1 MKNYHIFKKEFLSK
15 IYCNKMHA
23 ILRRCGISLRNW
35 NGDHHQA
42 SKQPMPLHLQ
52 PSQHPL
58 SFPIQRHFWRNM
70 WNFTQ
75 KIKNT
80 HTPAN
85 PTLEVQNFLPTCPK
99 IIQLLNLG
107 SSDTW
112 ISSTLVCFILY
123 CRICATLVPNLR
135 NPSFLH
141 HHYLSSL
148 DSCNGSLS
156 RIFF

>member
-1 MKNYHIFKKEFLSK
+1 LQWEKQYCKLGFHQLLKHLPMKNYHIFKKEFLSK

-107 SSDTW
+107 KFWHMDLIHPCLLYFVLSNLCYPSS
-112 ISSTLVCFILY
+112 
-123 CRICATLVPNLR
+123 
-135 NPSFLH
+135 
-141 HHYLSSL
+141 
-148 DSCNGSLS
+148 
-156 RIFF
+156 